1 MVGGSQ
7 SKPEY
12 GTGEADGVKYSESE
26 EYENPRGRR
35 VQVHVGSV
43 PNCEFCFDIFQA
55 LRLAVK
61 IEKCPEH
68 PGKFVV

>member
-7 SKPEY
+7 SKSEY
-12 GTGEADGVKYSESE
+12 GTGEADGVKYSE
-26 EYENPRGRR
+26 
-35 VQVHVGSV
+35 SV

-61 IEKCPEH
+61 IEKRPEH